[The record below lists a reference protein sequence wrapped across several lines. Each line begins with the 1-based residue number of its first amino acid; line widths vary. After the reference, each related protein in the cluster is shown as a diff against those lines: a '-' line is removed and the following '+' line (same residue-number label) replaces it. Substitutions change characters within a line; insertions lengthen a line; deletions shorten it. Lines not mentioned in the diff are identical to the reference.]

1 MGRKCGWTSPPLFSF
16 LAMLP
21 FPGVSAAESASER
34 KPLKMVE
41 CGACRVKIFIPS
53 DLPPFESTPCTRCGH
68 PVFMPMKFRQ
78 FELRSIIASGG
89 MGTVY
94 RAWDLMLDRE
104 VAVKMLKREMAAD
117 EEVLASFYREARAS
131 ASLNHTNIIHIY
143 TFDEYEGQPYLVME
157 LADTD
162 SLDKMIERD
171 GRVDELT
178 VLDIAVKIASAL
190 DTALK
195 RNLLHRD
202 IKPGNILF
210 NIDREPKLVDFGL
223 AREAEDE
230 SADQAVIWGTPYY
243 VAPEKIRRERENFQS
258 DMYSLGGT
266 LYHAITGHVPFEAP
280 TVEEVISA
288 HVSTPLT
295 PPNHVQP
302 DITTT
307 TSDALMMAMA
317 KEPADRFPTYDDF
330 IMAFTAARSQ
340 LLVQRYQMNQETEGA
355 EGDQGK
361 GWWRR

>member
-1 MGRKCGWTSPPLFSF
+1 
-16 LAMLP
+16 
-21 FPGVSAAESASER
+21 
-34 KPLKMVE
+34 MVE

-53 DLPPFESTPCTRCGH
+53 ALKPFESIPCTKCGH
-68 PVFMPMKFRQ
+68 PVLMPMTFRQ

-94 RAWDLMLDRE
+94 RAWDLMLHRE
-104 VAVKMLKREMAAD
+104 VAVKMLKREMAED
-117 EEVLASFYREARAS
+117 EEVLQSFYREARAS

-143 TFDEYEGQPYLVME
+143 TFDEFEGQPYLVME

-162 SLDKMIERD
+162 SLDKQIDRE
-171 GRVDELT
+171 GRVPELR
-178 VLDIAVKIASAL
+178 VLDVAIKIASAL

-210 NIDREPKLVDFGL
+210 NADGEPKLVDFGL

-230 SADQAVIWGTPYY
+230 SADQSVIWGTPYY
-243 VAPEKIRRERENFQS
+243 VAPEKIRRERENFHS

-288 HVSTPLT
+288 HVNTPLT
-295 PPNHVQP
+295 PPIDVVP
-302 DITTT
+302 EITPA
-307 TSDALMMAMA
+307 TSDALMIALA
-317 KEPADRFPTYDDF
+317 KNPSERFRTYDEF

-340 LLVQRYQMNQETEGA
+340 LLIQQFRPDEEPDAGQPA
-355 EGDQGK
+355 QGK
-361 GWWRR
+361 GWWKR

>member
-1 MGRKCGWTSPPLFSF
+1 
-16 LAMLP
+16 MLP
-21 FPGVSAAESASER
+21 LGTVSAAENPGER

-41 CGACRVKIFIPS
+41 CGGCRAKVFIPA
-53 DLPPFESTPCTRCGH
+53 DLQPFESIPCTRCAH
-68 PVFMPMKFRQ
+68 PVFMPMQFRQ

-94 RAWDLMLDRE
+94 RAWDLMLNRE
-104 VAVKMLKREMAAD
+104 VAVKMLKKEMAQD

-143 TFDEYEGQPYLVME
+143 TFDVLEDQPYLVME
-157 LADTD
+157 LADFD

-171 GRVDELT
+171 GRVEELK
-178 VLDIAVKIASAL
+178 VLDVAIKIASAL

-210 NIDREPKLVDFGL
+210 NSDGEPKLVDFGL

-243 VAPEKIRRERENFQS
+243 VAPEKIRRERENFHS

-288 HVSTPLT
+288 HVNTPLT
-295 PPNHVQP
+295 PPNDVVP
-302 DITTT
+302 EITPP
-307 TSDALMMAMA
+307 TSDALMIAMA
-317 KEPADRFPTYDDF
+317 KNPRDRFATYDDF

-340 LLVQRYQMNQETEGA
+340 LLVQQLRAQQESDDVMTDA
-355 EGDQGK
+355 EAQHAQSGK
-361 GWWRR
+361 GWWKK

>member
-1 MGRKCGWTSPPLFSF
+1 
-16 LAMLP
+16 
-21 FPGVSAAESASER
+21 
-34 KPLKMVE
+34 
-41 CGACRVKIFIPS
+41 
-53 DLPPFESTPCTRCGH
+53 
-68 PVFMPMKFRQ
+68 MPMKFRQ

-94 RAWDLMLDRE
+94 RAWDLNLNRE
-104 VAVKMLKREMAAD
+104 VAVKMLKKEMAAD

-143 TFDEYEGQPYLVME
+143 TFDEEDGQPYLVME

-162 SLDKMIERD
+162 SLDKMIERQ
-171 GRVDELT
+171 GRVEELK
-178 VLDIAVKIASAL
+178 VLDVAIKIASAL

-210 NIDREPKLVDFGL
+210 NSDGEPKLVDFGL

-230 SADQAVIWGTPYY
+230 SADQHVIWGTPYY
-243 VAPEKIRRERENFQS
+243 VAPEKIRRERENFHS

-288 HVSTPLT
+288 HVNTPLT
-295 PPNHVQP
+295 PPNAVVPEISQP
-302 DITTT
+302 
-307 TSDALMMAMA
+307 TSDALMVALA
-317 KEPADRFPTYDDF
+317 KNPHERFATYDEF

-340 LLVQRYQMNQETEGA
+340 LLVLQLQAQQEPEPGEPEA
-355 EGDQGK
+355 QSAHGK

>member
-1 MGRKCGWTSPPLFSF
+1 MSD
-16 LAMLP
+16 
-21 FPGVSAAESASER
+21 AENLER

-41 CGACRVKIFIPS
+41 CGSCRTKVFIPAN
-53 DLPPFESTPCTRCGH
+53 LKPFESVPCTKCSH

-94 RAWDLMLDRE
+94 RAWDLMLNRE
-104 VAVKMLKREMAAD
+104 VAVKMLKKEMVGD
-117 EEVLASFYREARAS
+117 EEVLESFYREARAS

-143 TFDEYEGQPYLVME
+143 TFDVLDEQPYLVME

-162 SLDKMIERD
+162 SLDQMIERN
-171 GRVDELT
+171 GRVPELK
-178 VLDIAVKIASAL
+178 VLDVAIKIASAL

-210 NIDREPKLVDFGL
+210 NADGEPKLVDFGL
-223 AREAEDE
+223 ARDAGDE
-230 SADQAVIWGTPYY
+230 SADQHVIWGTPYY
-243 VAPEKIRRERENFQS
+243 VAPEKIRRERENFHS

-288 HVSTPLT
+288 HVNTPLT
-295 PPNHVQP
+295 PPDQVVP
-302 DITTT
+302 EISAA
-307 TSDALMMAMA
+307 TSDALMTALA
-317 KEPADRFPTYDDF
+317 KNPRERFATYDDF

-340 LLVQRYQMNQETEGA
+340 LLVQQMRAQQEPEPEPTEA
-355 EGDQGK
+355 QTAHGK

>member
-1 MGRKCGWTSPPLFSF
+1 MST
-16 LAMLP
+16 
-21 FPGVSAAESASER
+21 AENPDR

-41 CGACRVKIFIPS
+41 CGGCRTKVFIPA
-53 DLPPFESTPCTRCGH
+53 DLLPFQSVPCTKCGH

-94 RAWDLMLDRE
+94 RAWDLMLNRE
-104 VAVKMLKREMAAD
+104 VAVKMLKKEMAGD
-117 EEVLASFYREARAS
+117 EEVLQSFFREARAS

-143 TFDEYEGQPYLVME
+143 TFDVLDEQPYLVME

-162 SLDKMIERD
+162 SLDQMIERD
-171 GRVDELT
+171 GRVPELK
-178 VLDIAVKIASAL
+178 VLDVAIKIASAL

-202 IKPGNILF
+202 LKPGNILF
-210 NIDREPKLVDFGL
+210 NADGEPKLVDFGL

-243 VAPEKIRRERENFQS
+243 VAPEKIRRERENFHS

-288 HVSTPLT
+288 HVNTPLT
-295 PPNHVQP
+295 PPDQVVP
-302 DITTT
+302 EISPA
-307 TSDALMMAMA
+307 TSDALMTAMA
-317 KEPADRFPTYDDF
+317 KNPKQRFATYDEF
-330 IMAFTAARSQ
+330 IMACTAARSQ
-340 LLVQRYQMNQETEGA
+340 LLVQQLRAQQEPEPPAPEEEQATH
-355 EGDQGK
+355 GK

>member
-1 MGRKCGWTSPPLFSF
+1 MND
-16 LAMLP
+16 AD
-21 FPGVSAAESASER
+21 AAER

-41 CGACRVKIFIPS
+41 CGSCRVKIFIPS
-53 DLPPFESTPCTRCGH
+53 GLQPFESIPCTKCGH
-68 PVFMPMKFRQ
+68 PVLMPMTFRQ

-94 RAWDLMLDRE
+94 RAWDLNLNRE
-104 VAVKMLKREMAAD
+104 VAVKMLKREMASD
-117 EEVLASFYREARAS
+117 EEVLQSFYREARAS

-143 TFDEYEGQPYLVME
+143 TFDEFEGQPYLVME

-162 SLDKMIERD
+162 SLDKQIDRE
-171 GRVDELT
+171 GRVPELR
-178 VLDIAVKIASAL
+178 VLDVAIKIASAL

-210 NIDREPKLVDFGL
+210 NADGEPKLVDFGL
-223 AREAEDE
+223 ARDAEDE
-230 SADQAVIWGTPYY
+230 SADSGVIWGTPYY
-243 VAPEKIRRERENFQS
+243 VAPEKIRRERENFHS

-295 PPNHVQP
+295 PPVDVVP
-302 DITTT
+302 EITQA
-307 TSDALMMAMA
+307 TSDALMIALA
-317 KEPADRFPTYDDF
+317 KNPAERFRTYDEF
-330 IMAFTAARSQ
+330 IMAFEAARSQ
-340 LLVQRYQMNQETEGA
+340 LLMLQFQSQQEPDA
-355 EGDQGK
+355 EASAQPGK
-361 GWWRR
+361 GWWKR

>member
-1 MGRKCGWTSPPLFSF
+1 
-16 LAMLP
+16 
-21 FPGVSAAESASER
+21 
-34 KPLKMVE
+34 MVE

-53 DLPPFESTPCTRCGH
+53 DLQPFESIPCTKCGH
-68 PVFMPMKFRQ
+68 PVLMPMQFRQ

-94 RAWDLMLDRE
+94 RAWDLMLQRE
-104 VAVKMLKREMAAD
+104 VAVKMLKREMATD

-143 TFDEYEGQPYLVME
+143 TFDEADGQPYLVME

-162 SLDKMIERD
+162 SLDKMIDRH
-171 GRVDELT
+171 GRVDELR
-178 VLDIAVKIASAL
+178 VLDVAIKIASAL

-210 NIDREPKLVDFGL
+210 NADGEPKLVDFGL

-243 VAPEKIRRERENFQS
+243 VAPEKIRRERENFLS

-280 TVEEVISA
+280 TIEEVISA
-288 HVSTPLT
+288 HVNTPLT

-302 DITTT
+302 DISAA

-317 KEPADRFPTYDDF
+317 KEPLDRFRSYDEF

-340 LLVQRYQMNQETEGA
+340 LLVQQLQMQQDPEEPGLGQEG
-355 EGDQGK
+355 QK

>member
-1 MGRKCGWTSPPLFSF
+1 M
-16 LAMLP
+16 
-21 FPGVSAAESASER
+21 SAPEQSER

-41 CGACRVKIFIPS
+41 CGACRSKIFIAA
-53 DLPPFESTPCTRCGH
+53 DLAPFESIPCTKCGH
-68 PVFMPMKFRQ
+68 PVFMPMRFQQ

-94 RAWDLMLDRE
+94 RAFDLMLQRE
-104 VAVKMLKREMAAD
+104 VAVKMLKREMAQD
-117 EEVLASFYREARAS
+117 EEVLSSFYREARAS

-143 TFDEYEGQPYLVME
+143 TFDEFDGQPYLVME
-157 LADTD
+157 LADFD
-162 SLDKMIERD
+162 SLDQWIERD
-171 GRVDELT
+171 GRVPELR
-178 VLDIAVKIASAL
+178 VLDVAIKIASAL
-190 DTALK
+190 ETALK

-210 NIDREPKLVDFGL
+210 NADGEPKLVDFGL

-243 VAPEKIRRERENFQS
+243 VAPEKIRRERENFHS

-280 TVEEVISA
+280 TVEEVIFA
-288 HVSTPLT
+288 HVNTPLT
-295 PPNHVQP
+295 PPNHVLP
-302 DITTT
+302 EITTP

-317 KEPADRFPTYDDF
+317 KDPLDRFRTYGDF
-330 IMAFTAARSQ
+330 MMAFEAARSQ
-340 LLVQRYQMNQETEGA
+340 LLVQQLQAQQEPDELDASQGA
-355 EGDQGK
+355 HGK